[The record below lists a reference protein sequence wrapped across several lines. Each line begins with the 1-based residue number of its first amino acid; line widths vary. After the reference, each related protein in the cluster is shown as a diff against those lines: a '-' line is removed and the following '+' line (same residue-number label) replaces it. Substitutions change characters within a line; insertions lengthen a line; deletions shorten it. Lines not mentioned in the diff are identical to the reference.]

1 MIIRSTPQ
9 HPIPSSEITPE
20 SAYRNRREWLK
31 EAGLLGVAAASLS
44 LPRVASALEG
54 WSGRSVQAQGTYP
67 TTMGKEL
74 KEELTPWEDV
84 TTYNNFYEFGTD
96 KSDPAENAKNFRPK
110 PWTVR
115 VEGLVKKPADYL
127 LEDFIKPSKLE
138 ERIYRHRC
146 VEAWSMVIPWLG
158 FPMVELI
165 NRIEPL
171 GTAKYIEFTTLNDP
185 KQMPGLRIP
194 VLQWPYVEALRLD
207 EARNPLAFLAV
218 GVYGKM
224 LPNQNGAPLRHI
236 VPWKYGFKGCKS
248 IVKIRLTDKEP
259 RTAWN
264 IAAADEYGFYANVN
278 PEVDHPRWT
287 QSKERRIG
295 ELRRRPTLMFNGYSE
310 QVASLYSGMDLRK
323 NY

>member
-9 HPIPSSEITPE
+9 HPIPASEITPE

-54 WSGRSVQAQGTYP
+54 WNGRSVQAQGTYP

-146 VEAWSMVIPWLG
+146 VERWAMVVPWCG
-158 FPMVELI
+158 V
-165 NRIEPL
+165 PL
-171 GTAKYIEFTTLNDP
+171 ANVIAALKPTSEAKFVRFVTFHRPEQAIGQKTATWYP
-185 KQMPGLRIP
+185 
-194 VLQWPYVEALRLD
+194 WPYYEALRLD
-207 EARNPLAFLAV
+207 EATNELAFLAF
-218 GVYGKM
+218 GLFGKP
-224 LPNQNGAPLRHI
+224 LPKQNGAPLR
-236 VPWKYGFKGCKS
+236 VVTPWKYGYKSIKS
-248 IVKIRLTDKEP
+248 IVSIEF
-259 RTAWN
+259 TAEQPKTFWHDL
-264 IAAADEYGFYANVN
+264 APDEYDFVSNVD
-278 PEVDHPRWT
+278 PTKPHPRWSQAVET
-287 QSKERRIG
+287 DIG
-295 ELRRRPTLMFNGYSE
+295 TGERRPTLLFNGYGD
-310 QVASLYSGMDLRK
+310 QVAKLYAS
-323 NY
+323 